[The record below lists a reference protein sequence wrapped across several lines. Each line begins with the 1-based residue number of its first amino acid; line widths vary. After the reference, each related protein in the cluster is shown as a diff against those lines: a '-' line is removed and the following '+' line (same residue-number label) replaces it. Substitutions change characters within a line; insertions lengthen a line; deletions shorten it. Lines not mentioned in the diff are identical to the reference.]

1 MSIKENLL
9 QSIHESE
16 DYPICNNITEI
27 ENKVYTEPCYHI
39 YCIWCLGKW
48 CNDNTTCPMDRLNM
62 EKVHVYNPI
71 EDDIK
76 VVEITNFICEN
87 ILRER
92 HNVLKVFTEEL
103 IRISS
108 GCMETY
114 NYGILLSNSLKKIYE
129 IFTEES
135 FQILLDIYPNDSK
148 REIDVFVQLLD
159 STESELI

>member
-39 YCIWCLGKW
+39 YCIWCL
-48 CNDNTTCPMDRLNM
+48 